1 MSVKSFVS
9 LNPIVLKF
17 EMEVFS
23 GVVLQYSVQLLD
35 LKVLLR
41 SRKTID
47 NNCCPSILDFSCN

>member
-1 MSVKSFVS
+1 MKSFVS
-9 LNPIVLKF
+9 LNPIVLNF

-47 NNCCPSILDFSCN
+47 NNCCPSILDL